1 MKAHLSILAAMVL
14 VALIVLPSAY
24 ARDKLVFSTFENA
37 GITLVQEPVM
47 REAYRRLGYEIEVR
61 QFPGERALIQADRG
75 IVDGE
80 LARLETVRE
89 MYGNLVMVPE
99 SIHELRNVVLAKNAD
114 FTPAGWESLKPYMA
128 LSLRGYKYNEEK
140 FRELGIKYHLVNRFE
155 DMVKILRSG
164 RYDIGLITMLDG
176 LKMMKDMG
184 IRDLRVLEPPVETFP
199 AYHFLHKKH
208 TNLVPLVSEKLKELK
223 KEGYIKKIEDQV
235 VLELK
240 AD

>member
-14 VALIVLPSAY
+14 VALIALPSAY
-24 ARDKLVFSTFENA
+24 AREKLVFGTFENA

-99 SIHELRNVVLAKNAD
+99 SIHELRNVVLTKNAD
-114 FTPAGWESLKPYMA
+114 FTLAGWESLKPYTV
-128 LSLRGYKYNEEK
+128 LSRRGYKYFEGK
-140 FRELGIKYHLVNRFE
+140 CREYQINYQLVNSFE
-155 DMVKILRSG
+155 DMVKILHAG
-164 RYDIGLITMLDG
+164 RYDVGLVTMLDG
-176 LKMMKDMG
+176 LKTMKDMG
-184 IRDLRVLEPPVETFP
+184 IRDLRFMEPPLEIIP
-199 AYHFLHKKH
+199 IYHFLHKKH

-223 KEGYIKKIEDQV
+223 REGYIKKIEDQV